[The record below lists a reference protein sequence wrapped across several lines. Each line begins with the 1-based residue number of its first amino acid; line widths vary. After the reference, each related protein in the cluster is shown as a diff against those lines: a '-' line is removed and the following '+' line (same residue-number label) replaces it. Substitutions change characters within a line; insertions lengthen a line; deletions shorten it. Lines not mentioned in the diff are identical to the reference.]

1 MPLRQRKLPY
11 PQLSVAMRDKLYRL
25 DCATSAAAAAAAAA
39 AATHTVAAAAAA
51 IVLARAGW

>member
-25 DCATSAAAAAAAAA
+25 DCATSAAAAAATA